1 MPRKI
6 ILDLDP
12 GVADAV
18 ALCLALVDP
27 HLEVVAATATGG
39 NVGPEQ
45 ATRNVQA
52 LIEQLDPQRW
62 PRIGA
67 ADPEQLL
74 LTDSRELWGEDGL
87 CGADFHVAE
96 LHHRHSA
103 VKVLSDEIKSAPG
116 EVTVVACGP
125 LSNIAAAIQRE
136 PDLTTLIGH
145 LMIVGGTLD
154 GPGNVSPTAE
164 FNIFCDPEAAR
175 TIFLAPITMTLLPL
189 DVTSK
194 VVLRYDALEQIPKAS
209 TRLGR
214 VLRAI
219 LPGAFLASHQRLG
232 VEGLIVPEAVAIAAI
247 QQPGIVTSERYHCDV
262 ELSGELT
269 TGATVIDRRRY
280 APHRPNMDVI
290 TDINVATAVDAILR
304 GLQRESQ

>member
-1 MPRKI
+1 MARKV
-6 ILDLDP
+6 ILDVDP
-12 GVADAV
+12 GVADALAMCM
-18 ALCLALVDP
+18 ALFDP
-27 HLEVVAATATGG
+27 RLEVVAATATGG

-52 LIEQLDPQRW
+52 IIEQLDPRRW

-74 LTDSRELWGEDGL
+74 LADSRELWGEDGL

-103 VKVLSDEIKSAPG
+103 VKLLADELKASPG
-116 EVTVVACGP
+116 EVTIVACGP
-125 LSNIAAAIQRE
+125 LTNIASVLQRE
-136 PDLTTLIGH
+136 PDLASLIGH
-145 LMIVGGTLD
+145 LIIVGGTLG
-154 GPGNVSPTAE
+154 GPGNVTPCAE
-164 FNIFCDPEAAR
+164 FNIFCDAEAAR
-175 TIFLAPITMTLLPL
+175 AVFMSPVTMTLLPL

-194 VVLRYDALEQIPKAS
+194 VVLRYGLLDQLPKS
-209 TRLGR
+209 TTRLGR

-232 VEGLIVPEAVAIAAI
+232 VEGLVVPEAVAVAALLH
-247 QQPGIVTSERYHCDV
+247 PELLTTERRHCDV

-269 TGATVIDRRRY
+269 RGATIVDRRRG
-280 APHRPNMDVI
+280 APHRPNMDVV
-290 TDINVATAVDAILR
+290 TELNVEAAMDCILR
-304 GLQRESQ
+304 GLQQA

>member
-1 MPRKI
+1 MPRKV

-18 ALCLALVDP
+18 ALCMALVDP
-27 HLEVVAATATGG
+27 HLDVVATTATGG
-39 NVGPEQ
+39 NVGPEL

-52 LIEQLDPQRW
+52 LVEQLDPQRW

-67 ADPEQLL
+67 ADPAQLL
-74 LTDSRELWGEDGL
+74 RTDSRELWGEDGL

-96 LHHRHSA
+96 LHHRHTA
-103 VKVLSDEIKSAPG
+103 VKVLSDEIKAAPG
-116 EVTVVACGP
+116 QVTVVACGP
-125 LSNIAAAIQRE
+125 LSNIAAALQRE
-136 PDLTTLIGH
+136 PELATLIGH
-145 LMIVGGTLD
+145 LVIVGGTLG
-154 GPGNVSPTAE
+154 GPGNVSPIAE

-175 TIFLAPITMTLLPL
+175 IVFQAPATMTLVPL
-189 DVTSK
+189 DVTTK
-194 VVLRYDALEQIPKAS
+194 VVLRYDTLDQIPKAT

-232 VEGLIVPEAVAIAAI
+232 VEGLVVPEAVAVAMV
-247 QQPGIVTSERYHCDV
+247 QRPELVTTNRYHCDV

-269 TGATVIDRRRY
+269 CGATVIDRRRN
-280 APHRPNMDVI
+280 APHWPNIDVV
-290 TDINVATAVDAILR
+290 TDINVAATVDSILR
-304 GLQRESQ
+304 GLQQG

>member
-1 MPRKI
+1 MPRKL
-6 ILDLDP
+6 ILDVDP

-18 ALCLALVDP
+18 ALCMALVDP
-27 HLEVVAATATGG
+27 QLEVIAATATGG

-52 LIEQLDPQRW
+52 LVEQLDPQRW

-74 LTDSRELWGEDGL
+74 VTDSRELWGEDGL

-103 VKVLSDEIKSAPG
+103 VKVLSDEIKAAPG
-116 EVTVVACGP
+116 EVTVVAGGP
-125 LSNIAAAIQRE
+125 LTNIAAALQRE
-136 PDLTTLIGH
+136 PDLASLIGH
-145 LMIVGGTLD
+145 LIVVGGTLG
-154 GPGNVSPTAE
+154 GPGNVSPMAE
-164 FNIFCDPEAAR
+164 FNIYCDPDAAR
-175 TIFLAPITMTLLPL
+175 VAFLAPMTMTLIPL

-194 VVLRYDALEQIPKAS
+194 VILRYDTLDQIPKAT

-247 QQPGIVTSERYHCDV
+247 QRPELVTTEGYHCDV

-269 TGATVIDRRRY
+269 RGTTVVDRRRN
-280 APHRPNMDVI
+280 APHRPNMDVV
-290 TDINVATAVDAILR
+290 TDINSAAAVETILS
-304 GLQRESQ
+304 GLTRV

>member
-1 MPRKI
+1 MVRKV

-12 GVADAV
+12 GVADAL
-18 ALCLALVDP
+18 ALCMALVDP
-27 HLEVVAATATGG
+27 HMEVVAATATGG

-74 LTDSRELWGEDGL
+74 LTDSREFWGEDGL

-96 LHHRHSA
+96 LHHRHLS
-103 VKVLSDEIKSAPG
+103 VKVLSDEIKSAAG

-125 LSNIAAAIQRE
+125 LSNIAAALQRE
-136 PDLTTLIGH
+136 PDLATQIGH
-145 LMIVGGTLD
+145 LVIVGGTLG
-154 GPGNVSPTAE
+154 GPGNVSPAAE
-164 FNIFCDPEAAR
+164 FNIFCDPDAAR
-175 TIFLAPITMTLLPL
+175 TVFLAPITMTLIPL
-189 DVTSK
+189 DITSR
-194 VVLRYDALEQIPKAS
+194 VVLRYDALEQIPKAT

-214 VLRAI
+214 VLREI

-232 VEGLIVPEAVAIAAI
+232 VEGLVVPEAVAIAAI
-247 QQPGIVTSERYHCDV
+247 RQPDLITTERFHCDV
-262 ELSGELT
+262 ELTGELT
-269 TGATVIDRRRY
+269 RGATVIDRRRN
-280 APHRPNMDVI
+280 APHRPNMDVV
-290 TDINVATAVDAILR
+290 TDINVAATIDSILR
-304 GLQRESQ
+304 GLQSA

>member
-1 MPRKI
+1 MARKV

-18 ALCLALVDP
+18 ALCMALIDP
-27 HLEVVAATATGG
+27 QLEVLAATATGG

-103 VKVLSDEIKSAPG
+103 VKVLSDEIKSASG

-125 LSNIAAAIQRE
+125 LSNIAAALQRE
-136 PDLTTLIGH
+136 PDLATLIGH
-145 LMIVGGTLD
+145 LIIVGGTLG
-154 GPGNVSPTAE
+154 GPGNVSPAAE
-164 FNIFCDPEAAR
+164 FNIYCDPEAAR
-175 TIFLAPITMTLLPL
+175 IVFQAPITMTLLPL

-194 VVLRYDALEQIPKAS
+194 VVLRYDTLDQIPKAT

-232 VEGLIVPEAVAIAAI
+232 VEGLVVPEAVAIAAI
-247 QQPGIVTSERYHCDV
+247 QHPELVTTERFHCDV

-269 TGATVIDRRRY
+269 CGATVIDRRRN
-280 APHRPNMDVI
+280 APHRPNMDVV
-290 TDINVATAVDAILR
+290 TDINVAGAIDSVLR
-304 GLQRESQ
+304 GLMRA

>member
-1 MPRKI
+1 
-6 ILDLDP
+6 
-12 GVADAV
+12 

-27 HLEVVAATATGG
+27 QLEIVATTATGG

-87 CGADFHVAE
+87 CGADFHVAQ

-103 VKVLSDEIKSAPG
+103 VKVVSDEIKSAPG

-164 FNIFCDPEAAR
+164 FNIFCD
-175 TIFLAPITMTLLPL
+175 
-189 DVTSK
+189 
-194 VVLRYDALEQIPKAS
+194 
-209 TRLGR
+209 
-214 VLRAI
+214 
-219 LPGAFLASHQRLG
+219 
-232 VEGLIVPEAVAIAAI
+232 
-247 QQPGIVTSERYHCDV
+247 
-262 ELSGELT
+262 
-269 TGATVIDRRRY
+269 
-280 APHRPNMDVI
+280 
-290 TDINVATAVDAILR
+290 
-304 GLQRESQ
+304 

>member
-1 MPRKI
+1 MARKV
-6 ILDLDP
+6 ILDVDP
-12 GVADAV
+12 GVADAIAMCM
-18 ALCLALVDP
+18 ALFDP
-27 HLEVVAATATGG
+27 RLEVVAATATGG

-52 LIEQLDPQRW
+52 LIEQLDPRRW

-74 LTDSRELWGEDGL
+74 VTDTRELWGEDGL

-103 VKVLSDEIKSAPG
+103 VKILSDEIKSAPG
-116 EVTVVACGP
+116 EVTIVACGP
-125 LSNIAAAIQRE
+125 LSNIATAIQRE
-136 PDLTTLIGH
+136 PDLASLIGH
-145 LMIVGGTLD
+145 LIIVGGAMG
-154 GPGNVSPTAE
+154 GPGNVAPLAE
-164 FNIFCDPEAAR
+164 FNIFCDAEAAR
-175 TIFLAPITMTLLPL
+175 AVFMSPVTMTLLPL

-194 VVLRYDALEQIPKAS
+194 VILRYGVLDQIPKS
-209 TRLGR
+209 TTRLGK

-232 VEGLIVPEAVAIAAI
+232 VEGLMAPEAVAIATMLH
-247 QQPGIVTSERYHCDV
+247 PELVTTERRHCDV

-269 TGATVIDRRRY
+269 RGTTVVDLRRDS
-280 APHRPNMDVI
+280 PHRPNMDVAMS
-290 TDINVATAVDAILR
+290 INAEAAVDCILR
-304 GLQRESQ
+304 GLRQS

>member
-1 MPRKI
+1 MARKI

-18 ALCLALVDP
+18 ALCMALIDP
-27 HLEVVAATATGG
+27 QLEVVAATATGG

-125 LSNIAAAIQRE
+125 LSNIASAIQRE
-136 PDLTTLIGH
+136 PDLATLIGH
-145 LMIVGGTLD
+145 LIIVGGTLG

-175 TIFLAPITMTLLPL
+175 TVFLAPITMTLLPL
-189 DVTSK
+189 DITSK
-194 VVLRYDALEQIPKAS
+194 VVLRYDTLDQIPKAT

-214 VLRAI
+214 ILRAI

-232 VEGLIVPEAVAIAAI
+232 VEGLTVPEAVAIAAI
-247 QQPGIVTSERYHCDV
+247 QHPELVSSERYHCDV

-269 TGATVIDRRRY
+269 CGATVVDRRSN
-280 APHRPNMDVI
+280 APHRPNMDVV
-290 TDINVATAVDAILR
+290 TDINVAAAVDSILR
-304 GLQRESQ
+304 CLQRG